1 VYVITRYTYTTVI
14 GMTNFVVEIVTAICV
29 NPVLVDMP
37 PVAVAYTVNG
47 VIERE

>member
-14 GMTNFVVEIVTAICV
+14 EMTNFVVEVVTAIFV
-29 NPVLVDMP
+29 NPELVDMP
-37 PVAVAYTVNG
+37 PVAVAYTANG